1 MREIAL
7 DTETTGLD
15 VNRGDRIVEIGCVE
29 LFNHVQTDGDPFHV
43 YIDPQRPM
51 SAEATQITGIT
62 DAMLAGKPLFKDVAR
77 QFVDYIGDDVLVIHN
92 AAFDIR
98 FLNAELAAVGLG
110 PLHNDRV
117 VDTLRLAKKKFPG
130 AQANLDALCRRFGI
144 DNSSRE
150 KHGALLDAEL
160 LADVYL
166 ELIGGR
172 QPDFAL
178 GDGAKTAG
186 SSPRARK
193 TTARQGRPARE
204 TRRLSA
210 EEAAAHRAFVE
221 ELGAESPWSALLDEA
236 FYAARE
242 GDKPA

>member
-1 MREIAL
+1 MREISL

-29 LFNHVQTDGDPFHV
+29 LFNHVPTGHTFHE

-51 SAEATQITGIT
+51 SVEATQITGIT
-62 DAMLAGKPLFKDVAR
+62 DEMLQGKPLFKHVA
-77 QFVDYIGDDVLVIHN
+77 QKFVDFIGDDVLVIHN
-92 AAFDIR
+92 AAFDMR
-98 FLNAELAAVGLG
+98 FINAELAAVGLG
-110 PLHNDRV
+110 PVPNDQV
-117 VDTLRLAKKKFPG
+117 VDTLRMAKKKFPG
-130 AQANLDALCRRFGI
+130 AQATLDALCRRFGI

-178 GDGAKTAG
+178 GGGAKAAATSAPSRQTA
-186 SSPRARK
+186 P
-193 TTARQGRPARE
+193 RQGRSVRH
-204 TRRLSA
+204 TRRLSGD
-210 EEAAAHRAFVE
+210 EAAAHRAFVE
-221 ELGAESPWSALLDEA
+221 ELGGDSPWSALLDEA
-236 FYAARE
+236 FYAARQ
-242 GDKPA
+242 GDKSA